1 MYFFIF
7 LISLVLIFFISLVF
21 LSIRRKNKA
30 KKTILNELQLYGPTI
45 LSKDQIYDYLVDT
58 KEFYYCIKVIYN
70 FDSLEIS
77 VNNKNYWQL
86 NDKVISSKK
95 GGAKLEGIY
104 DLVNDNSLSFSKPH
118 KKVYLV
124 YPDSKIL
131 VRAVN
136 ESELAFIHPNTDC
149 FGVNLIKFDELDD
162 LFKK

>member
-1 MYFFIF
+1 MTF
-7 LISLVLIFFISLVF
+7 LIILMILMVIVTITIVSLLIS
-21 LSIRRKNKA
+21 RKNKA
-30 KKTILNELQLYGPTI
+30 KLAILNELNLYGPTTKE
-45 LSKDQIYDYLVDT
+45 KDKIYDYLVDT
-58 KEFYYCIKVIYN
+58 KDFVYCIKVIYN
-70 FDSLEIS
+70 FNNLEIS

-95 GGAKLEGIY
+95 SGTKLEGIY
-104 DLVNDNSLSFSKPH
+104 DLVNDEKLKFDKPH

-124 YPDSKIL
+124 YPNSKIL

-149 FGVNLIKFDELDD
+149 FGVNLIKFTELDD